1 MKPLSLLIA
10 ALMMA
15 LLSGCA
21 AINNQAQSLGDK
33 TTRYFAQKNIG
44 KPYAEV
50 AGQRDFTLERNPI
63 IGKYVGKHQLQNGQ
77 TIYFHQTRQ
86 ESGNS
91 ATSVGS
97 ISFGDQDVRYDHYAY
112 LVSPTGIIQD
122 FAHKRSNTTHSV
134 VGYDAGFLSTEFAGD
149 EVNNK
154 DVQQVDDF
162 ITSSGASIRSWY
174 QTASLGAAPNQ
185 AALPAQ

>member
-1 MKPLSLLIA
+1 MKHMSVLTALLI
-10 ALMMA
+10 MTM
-15 LLSGCA
+15 LSGCSS
-21 AINNQAQSLGDK
+21 INNQAQSFGDK

-77 TIYFHQTRQ
+77 VIYYHQTRQ

-91 ATSVGS
+91 STSLGS
-97 ISFGDQDVRYDHYAY
+97 VSFGDQGVRYDHYAY
-112 LVSPTGIIQD
+112 LVSPTGMIID
-122 FAHKRSNTTHSV
+122 FAHKRSNTTHST
-134 VGYDAGFLSTEFAGD
+134 VGYDAGLLSTEFAGN
-149 EVNNK
+149 EVNDK
-154 DVQQVDDF
+154 DIQQVDDF

-174 QTASLGAAPNQ
+174 QTASLGAAPDQ
-185 AALPAQ
+185 TALPVQ